1 MGEGQRRPVT
11 KMDHLRAMVQETSR
25 QVGSA
30 IGQVKGSHCCLPAKD
45 SGATNQKLDWF
56 TQLKLTEPMKP
67 YFDMSG
73 SGSSTKLLGHSDPGN
88 VQEVHE
94 NSNILHPPSPRSPMY
109 CSARAALV
117 KSQEVHEYI
126 NTLHPSSPRSPMY
139 CSARA
144 ALVKSQDF
152 YDFIEPSLAS
162 VASSPISPKFSS
174 AGSSVSSSRDL
185 PPRPKWMN
193 SAVSTLATP
202 QDTPHRSPRRSSTVA
217 ALVKSQDLS
226 SSTNSGYVMIDKLM
240 SGCMSKGIVP
250 QMNRCQDGSRSKPH

>member
-73 SGSSTKLLGHSDPGN
+73 SGSTTKLLGHSDPGN

-94 NSNILHPPSPRSPMY
+94 NNNI
-109 CSARAALV
+109 
-117 KSQEVHEYI
+117 
-126 NTLHPSSPRSPMY
+126 LHPSSPRSPMY

-144 ALVKSQDF
+144 ALVKSQEF
-152 YDFIEPSLAS
+152 HDFIEPSLAS